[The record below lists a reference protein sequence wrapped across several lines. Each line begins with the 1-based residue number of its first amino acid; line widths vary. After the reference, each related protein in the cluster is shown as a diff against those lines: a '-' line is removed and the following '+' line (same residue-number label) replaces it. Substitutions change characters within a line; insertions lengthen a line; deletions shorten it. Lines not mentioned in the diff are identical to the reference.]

1 MKKLLYTIGIIIP
14 LFLPRIAFAASNTEV
29 DKFAGDAM
37 TAILALAG
45 TAAVFFLIRGG
56 YLYMTSSGDPTALDD
71 AKRTIRNAIIGLV
84 IVIAAG
90 FLANLLDQSLTQ
102 SSSGGSATALQL
114 SPIEP
119 QQQTGTLTQILLDA
133 VSGFLQNI
141 VGSVTKPILN
151 GIIWF
156 LTSTP
161 SLSTNSVV
169 FNFWLII
176 VGITDSLFAV
186 AIALIGFRVMSASSF
201 GMEDIPL
208 KELLPKIG
216 LAFLLANT
224 SIFWIDWIIELCQT
238 MVNAVL
244 SATGGL
250 SNAWIINAF
259 DPAALL
265 TGTTA
270 LVTLIFAI
278 IFILLAVVLLIF
290 YISRL
295 MILAFGAVISPLVCL
310 LSLSP
315 KMADFVGNAIKIY
328 VVTIFTVFLHVVIIQ
343 LASSF
348 LTVPGQVGENPII
361 GILVGVALF
370 SVLLKSTSVTVQ
382 LAMSSQAGNTLKK
395 FSTQVINV
403 ISANSGKTKQAAETA
418 SKLARAK

>member
-1 MKKLLYTIGIIIP
+1 MKKLLFKIGVIVS
-14 LFLPRIAFAASNTEV
+14 LFLPSVAFAASNPDV
-29 DKFAGDAM
+29 DRFASDAM

-45 TAAVFFLIRGG
+45 TAVVFFLVRGG
-56 YLYMTSSGDPTALDD
+56 YLYITSTGDPAALED
-71 AKRTIRNAIIGLV
+71 AKRTIKNALIGLV
-84 IVIAAG
+84 IVIAAA
-90 FLANLLDQSLTQ
+90 FMSNLLSDSLMQ
-102 SSSGGSATALQL
+102 SSSSGSATALQL

-119 QQQTGTLTQILLDA
+119 TQQTGTLTQILLDA

-141 VGSVTKPILN
+141 VGSVTKPVLN
-151 GIIWF
+151 GILWF

-176 VGITDSLFAV
+176 VGITDSLFAI
-186 AIALIGFRVMSASSF
+186 AIALLGFRVMSASSF
-201 GMEDIPL
+201 GFDDVPL
-208 KELLPKIG
+208 KELLPRIG

-244 SATGGL
+244 HATGGL
-250 SNAWIINAF
+250 SGAWIINAF

-265 TGTTA
+265 SGTTA
-270 LVTLIFAI
+270 LITLIFAI
-278 IFILLAVVLLIF
+278 LFILLAVVLLIF

-310 LSLSP
+310 LSLSS
-315 KMADFVGNAIKIY
+315 KMSDFVGNAIKIY
-328 VVTIFTVFLHVVIIQ
+328 IVTIFTVFLHVVIIQ
-343 LASSF
+343 LASAF

-395 FSTQVINV
+395 FSTQIINV
-403 ISANSGKTKQAAETA
+403 ISSNSGKTAETA
-418 SKLARAK
+418 TKLARSK

>member
-1 MKKLLYTIGIIIP
+1 MKKLLIRIGILVPLLIP
-14 LFLPRIAFAASNTEV
+14 GVAFAASNAEV
-29 DKFAGDAM
+29 DHFASDAM

-45 TAAVFFLIRGG
+45 TAVVFFLVRGG
-56 YLYMTSSGDPTALDD
+56 YLYITSSGDPAALED
-71 AKRTIRNAIIGLV
+71 AKRTIRNALIGLV
-84 IVIAAG
+84 IVIAAA
-90 FLANLLDQSLTQ
+90 FMSNLLSESLMQ

-119 QQQTGTLTQILLDA
+119 TQQTGTLTQILLDS

-151 GIIWF
+151 GILWF

-176 VGITDSLFAV
+176 VGITDSLFAI
-186 AIALIGFRVMSASSF
+186 AIALLGFRVMSASSF
-201 GMEDIPL
+201 GFDDVPL
-208 KELLPKIG
+208 KELLPRIG

-244 SATGGL
+244 HATGGL
-250 SNAWIINAF
+250 SGAWIINAY

-265 TGTTA
+265 SGTTA
-270 LVTLIFAI
+270 LITLIFAVL
-278 IFILLAVVLLIF
+278 FILLAVVLLIF

-310 LSLSP
+310 LSLSS
-315 KMADFVGNAIKIY
+315 KMSDFVGNAVKIY
-328 VVTIFTVFLHVVIIQ
+328 IVTIFTVFLHVVIIQ
-343 LASSF
+343 LASAF

-395 FSTQVINV
+395 FSTQIINV
-403 ISANSGKTKQAAETA
+403 ISSNSGKTAGAAT
-418 SKLARAK
+418 KIARAK

>member
-1 MKKLLYTIGIIIP
+1 MKKLIFKIGILLP
-14 LFLPRIAFAASNTEV
+14 LLLPSIAFAASNPDV
-29 DKFAGDAM
+29 DHFASDAM
-37 TAILALAG
+37 TVILALAG
-45 TAAVFFLIRGG
+45 IAVVFFIVRGG
-56 YLYMTSSGDPTALDD
+56 YLYITSTGDPIALED
-71 AKRTIRNAIIGLV
+71 AKRTIRNALIGLV
-84 IVIAAG
+84 IVIAAA
-90 FLANLLDQSLTQ
+90 FMSNLLSQSLTE
-102 SSSGGSATALQL
+102 SSTGGSATALQL
-114 SPIEP
+114 EPIAPTE
-119 QQQTGTLTQILLDA
+119 QTGTLTQILLDA

-141 VGSVTKPILN
+141 IGSVTKPILN

-186 AIALIGFRVMSASSF
+186 AIALLGFRVMSASSF
-201 GMEDIPL
+201 GFEDVPL
-208 KELLPKIG
+208 KELLPRIG
-216 LAFLLANT
+216 LSFLLANT
-224 SIFWIDWIIELCQT
+224 SIFWIDWIIELCQV
-238 MVNAVL
+238 MVNTVL
-244 SATGGL
+244 NATGGI
-250 SNAWIINAF
+250 SSAWIINAF

-265 TGTTA
+265 SGTTA
-270 LVTLIFAI
+270 LITLIFAI
-278 IFILLAVVLLIF
+278 LFILLAVVLLIF

-310 LSLSP
+310 LSLSS
-315 KMADFVGNAIKIY
+315 KMSDLVGNAVKIY
-328 VVTIFTVFLHVVIIQ
+328 IVTIFTVFLHVVIIQ
-343 LASSF
+343 LASAF

-403 ISANSGKTKQAAETA
+403 ISSNSGKSTAAA
-418 SKLARAK
+418 GAAKIARAK